1 MANTNLEFDK
11 RTSLGAKQTF
21 PPLIQSD
28 PIMCETMAKA
38 VCAGVSNE
46 IIRIVPQLDDYLCPV
61 CFSISYRPVRLS
73 CSHVFCIRCMIEMQK
88 SNSKYCPLCRDNVVM
103 TADSGK
109 SNPSWPI
116 LFHGWLFIH
125 GLVGQTY
132 TDLNTANVDKALTA
146 YLKKYFPKETK
157 AKQRENEIA
166 AGIDMYGE
174 DFANARCLIM

>member
-1 MANTNLEFDK
+1 MADSRPEFDK

-28 PIMCETMAKA
+28 PIMSETMAKA

-46 IIRIVPQLDDYLCPV
+46 IIKIVPQLDDYLCPV

-88 SNSKYCPLCRDNVVM
+88 SNSKYCPLCRDDVVM

-109 SNPSWPI
+109 SMPSVCSSAI
-116 LFHGWLFIH
+116 TI
-125 GLVGQTY
+125 
-132 TDLNTANVDKALTA
+132 
-146 YLKKYFPKETK
+146 
-157 AKQRENEIA
+157 
-166 AGIDMYGE
+166 GI
-174 DFANARCLIM
+174 